1 LLYAK
6 LLLIFIDIKFVLLF
20 NFQKSQK
27 MSGNKVPAN
36 QAGKKGATGANKTAA
51 TNNAAAT
58 QTAAPA
64 ANAPAAPAAKADE
77 PAANAPAAPAA
88 NDAAKVATNV
98 AAPAKPKLEFK
109 IGKKQL
115 PTGKRG
121 GGKRGSKYT
130 SGTLLKFAE
139 APYGNIGEHLRHVLN
154 GLAMIMFPH
163 TSGFFADNNGV
174 QTEQAVP
181 EGTTTYATLAE
192 AVAARSIV
200 FAYAEGE
207 HFIGYAQNN
216 KLPEGCKTSKPD
228 QAYHCFLTATSA
240 EEIEKAVENL
250 NAFKAIPGAAL
261 FNVDKNLVFLTDGEG
276 NIVAERLAEPVLAQ
290 PATIAAAAPA
300 AEGETANAENTED
313 APAAEATA
321 DANAEATEVVEA

>member
-1 LLYAK
+1 
-6 LLLIFIDIKFVLLF
+6 
-20 NFQKSQK
+20 
-27 MSGNKVPAN
+27 MSGITKPAN

-64 ANAPAAPAAKADE
+64 AKADEPAANAPAAPAAKADE

-88 NDAAKVATNV
+88 NDAAKVTTNV

-154 GLAMIMFPH
+154 GLSMIMFPH
-163 TSGFFADNNGV
+163 TSGFFADHNGV
-174 QTEQAVP
+174 QTENPVA

-300 AEGETANAENTED
+300 AEGETTNAENT
-313 APAAEATA
+313 
-321 DANAEATEVVEA
+321 EATEVVEA